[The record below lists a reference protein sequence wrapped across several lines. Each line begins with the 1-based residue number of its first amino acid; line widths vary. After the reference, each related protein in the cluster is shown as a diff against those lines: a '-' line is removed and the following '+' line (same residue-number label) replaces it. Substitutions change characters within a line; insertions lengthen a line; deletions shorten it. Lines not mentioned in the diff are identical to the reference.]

1 MVASTQ
7 PMTTPAK
14 APTRGHRSWARSLS
28 AQRQEGDSAAP
39 PPEFRGKF
47 TRGRAAG
54 PASGDS
60 NAHTGDS
67 RSFSRR
73 MVGAFPPRGGRRGA
87 IQAELAGLVAR
98 RWKPRA
104 MLRAGRLWCARV
116 SSPPRYGARVTRLTL
131 GHLLVR
137 CPMGWCPPGKVHS
150 GDAPAR
156 RLSLSSVGI
165 SGNPRDMAE
174 AIAPMTYKAPV
185 PGASSPLPERDTRA
199 LRFHDHD
206 IAGREGRPR
215 RQGCPASR
223 PQPPQPRGG
232 RGHLRRWDRFV
243 LDFSQCPTA
252 APPQHPKTPG
262 LSREPLSGQ

>member
-1 MVASTQ
+1 MGSILVRPKTGGRLRGST
-7 PMTTPAK
+7 PGVPRK
-14 APTRGHRSWARSLS
+14 IHPRLS
-28 AQRQEGDSAAP
+28 CR
-39 PPEFRGKF
+39 
-47 TRGRAAG
+47 

-60 NAHTGDS
+60 NARTRDS
-67 RSFSRR
+67 RSFSHR
-73 MVGAFPPRGGRRGA
+73 MVGAMSTLWGGRRGA
-87 IQAELAGLVAR
+87 IRAELAGLVAK
-98 RWKPRA
+98 RWKTRA
-104 MLRAGRLWCARV
+104 MLRVGRLWCARV
-116 SSPPRYGARVTRLTL
+116 SSPRSGARVTRLTL

-150 GDAPAR
+150 GDAPAQ

-165 SGNPRDMAE
+165 SGNPRDIAE

-185 PGASSPLPERDTRA
+185 PGASSPLPERDTHA

-206 IAGREGRPR
+206 GAGRGCQPR

-223 PQPPQPRGG
+223 SQLPSPWGG
-232 RGHLRRWDRFV
+232 RGHPRGRDRRV